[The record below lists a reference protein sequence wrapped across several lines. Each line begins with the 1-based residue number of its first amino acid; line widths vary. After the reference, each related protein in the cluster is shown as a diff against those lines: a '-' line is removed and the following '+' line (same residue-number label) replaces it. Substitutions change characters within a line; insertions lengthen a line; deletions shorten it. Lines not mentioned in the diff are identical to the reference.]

1 MFRFDI
7 NCKFPRALASPGVR
21 SRRVAC
27 SSTGDIL
34 ALRSLQQPHTT
45 CQCQQWVPQLVTCRT
60 SLVSLLQS
68 IPRRLIRASPRA
80 TLATLRVIGQGTQRA
95 FLCKLRGSLIHLELM
110 CNPTMLVFRFLP
122 LNFCVV
128 NRWEKLC
135 YSNSCRDTKS
145 VLLSIGIRGNF
156 TEKSFKVG
164 GVSLAI
170 DNNVPLIDVQ
180 SHGRWKSLETPLIY
194 TEKSKRRRLE
204 VSKVVV

>member
-95 FLCKLRGSLIHLELM
+95 FLCKLRGSLLHLELT

-128 NRWEKLC
+128 NRC
-135 YSNSCRDTKS
+135 
-145 VLLSIGIRGNF
+145 
-156 TEKSFKVG
+156 
-164 GVSLAI
+164 SLKCW
-170 DNNVPLIDVQ
+170 L
-180 SHGRWKSLETPLIY
+180 
-194 TEKSKRRRLE
+194 
-204 VSKVVV
+204 